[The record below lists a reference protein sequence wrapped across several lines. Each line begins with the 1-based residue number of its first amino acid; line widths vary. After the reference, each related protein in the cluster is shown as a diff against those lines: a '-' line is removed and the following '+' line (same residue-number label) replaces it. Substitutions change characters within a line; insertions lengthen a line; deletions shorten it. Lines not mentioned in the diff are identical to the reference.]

1 MRKHED
7 ESVLKRFGKR
17 GVLLFVSGFF
27 LVTVAFGL
35 AIRFLSQYYFLLAIL
50 VIWIVYLMAMYR
62 IVRGFEAS
70 ERFKNGLLLYVAC
83 GGIVSTAIPF
93 VSSLGAWI
101 LIALIVSAVLVLTAY
116 VGGYID

>member
-7 ESVLKRFGKR
+7 ESVFRRVGKR

-35 AIRFLSQYYFLLAIL
+35 AIRFLSQIYILFVIL
-50 VIWIVYLMAMYR
+50 VIWIVYLMAMYL

-70 ERFKNGLLLYVAC
+70 ERFKNGLWLYVAC
-83 GGIVSTAIPF
+83 GGMVSTAIPF
-93 VSSLGAWI
+93 ISSLGAWI
-101 LIALIVSAVLVLTAY
+101 LIALIVSVVSVLSAY
-116 VGGYID
+116 VGGYIH